1 MWMDNWV
8 LNQPFYSWP
17 KSNSTPEHHRVLFRF
32 FEAMRPVV
40 VLSSSN
46 AAARETYEERCKA
59 SGVPVL
65 QRRGGGGTVV
75 LGPGCLVLT
84 FAFFA
89 KDLFSNQHYFA
100 LINQLWADALRDAG
114 LPELATRG
122 HSDLAHGDKKIA
134 GTSLFRRKHLVV
146 YQGSL
151 LVRPDF
157 ELISL
162 LLQHP
167 SREPDY
173 RRGRQ
178 HNDFLISAAQL
189 GYCGSTQELASQCTQ
204 FFEAHASER
213 LANEFAELE
222 SIPAHQRDESC
233 KIYID

>member
-8 LNQPFYSWP
+8 LNQPFRCWP
-17 KSNSTPEHHRVLFRF
+17 KVNCAPENHRILFRF
-32 FEAMRPVV
+32 FESVRPVV

-46 AAARETYEERCKA
+46 AAARETFEERCVA
-59 SGVPVL
+59 HGVPVL

-89 KDLFSNQHYFA
+89 KELFSNQRYFSI
-100 LINQLWADALRDAG
+100 INQLWADALGEAG
-114 LPELATRG
+114 IPGLVTRG
-122 HSDLAHGDKKIA
+122 HSDLAFADKKIA

-151 LVRPDF
+151 LVNPDF
-157 ELISL
+157 ELIGE

-173 RRGRQ
+173 RRGRS
-178 HNDFLISAAQL
+178 HGEFLTSASEL
-189 GYCGSTQELASQCTQ
+189 GYQGTARELGLHCTR
-204 FFEAHASER
+204 FFEKHAAER
-213 LANEFAELE
+213 LMGEFAELD
-222 SIPAHQRDESC
+222 SIPPHQR
-233 KIYID
+233 

>member
-8 LNQPFYSWP
+8 LNQPFRCWP
-17 KSNSTPEHHRVLFRF
+17 KPVSAPENHRVLFRF
-32 FEAMRPVV
+32 FETMRPLV

-46 AAARETYEERCKA
+46 AAARETFEEQCRLHN
-59 SGVPVL
+59 VPIL

-89 KDLFSNQHYFA
+89 KDVFSNQKYFS
-100 LINQLWADALRDAG
+100 LINQLWADAMATVGVTNLT
-114 LPELATRG
+114 TRG
-122 HSDLAHGDKKIA
+122 HSDLAWGEKKIA

-151 LVRPDF
+151 LVNPDF
-157 ELISL
+157 ELINQ

-173 RRGRQ
+173 RKGRS
-178 HNDFLISAAQL
+178 HFEFLTSAFEL
-189 GYCGSTQELASQCTQ
+189 GYRGTASELALICKD
-204 FFEAHASER
+204 FFEKNANYR
-213 LANEFAELE
+213 LEQEFASLDSVPE
-222 SIPAHQRDESC
+222 HQR
-233 KIYID
+233 IFF